1 MKSFIKIFILVAG
14 IATMYSC
21 DFFKSD
27 EKAKEEAVDV
37 DSLKIVEQDSLK
49 NDTTAKAD
57 EKPAPDTG
65 IVVKEEK
72 KEEVKK
78 KE

>member
-27 EKAKEEAVDV
+27 EKAKEEVVDA
-37 DSLKIVEQDSLK
+37 DSLKTIESDSLK

-57 EKPAPDTG
+57 KKPSPDTG

-78 KE
+78 PE